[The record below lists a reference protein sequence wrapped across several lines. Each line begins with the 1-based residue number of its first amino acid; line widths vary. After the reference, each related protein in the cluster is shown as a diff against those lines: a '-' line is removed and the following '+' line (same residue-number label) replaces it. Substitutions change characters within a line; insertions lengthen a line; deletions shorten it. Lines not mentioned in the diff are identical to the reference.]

1 MPEPWLML
9 SDRGRRLKVFSI
21 SDLIAPN
28 FSARCAGKAH
38 RAARHSFS
46 PDQ

>member
-9 SDRGRRLKVFSI
+9 FGRGRRRIVFSI
-21 SDLIAPN
+21 SDLITPK
-28 FSARCAGKAH
+28 FSTRCAGKAH

>member
-1 MPEPWLML
+1 MPEHWLML
-9 SDRGRRLKVFSI
+9 RDRRRRRIVFSI
-21 SDLIAPN
+21 SDLIAPK
-28 FSARCAGKAH
+28 FSTRWAGKAH